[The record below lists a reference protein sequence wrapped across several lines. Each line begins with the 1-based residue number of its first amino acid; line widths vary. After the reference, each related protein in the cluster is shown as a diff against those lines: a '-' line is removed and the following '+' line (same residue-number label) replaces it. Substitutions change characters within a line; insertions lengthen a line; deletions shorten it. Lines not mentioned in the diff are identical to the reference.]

1 MDIKKITKLV
11 DDLFWEYDR
20 MTFSG
25 QETLDTLGDL
35 LKIPASNNEEK
46 VLWSKT
52 VKEKACG

>member
-1 MDIKKITKLV
+1 MDIKEITKLV

-25 QETLDTLGDL
+25 KETLDTLGDL

-52 VKEKACG
+52 VKEKL